1 MTQEEMTKEFY
12 ALYNMMANSQ
22 NPSYMHVF
30 GMATQ
35 EMFKWFV
42 ANKPELAQEWLEKLE
57 SIRWHQYL
65 SQKEAEKIVDGMVPK
80 APWKRDVWKQAMT
93 QLDLPMEEE
102 PYYNSCALWTEM
114 NKQYSDHAQTIADN
128 ILKKPLAE
136 IPAEQI
142 VPGIRAMALDLLK
155 DKDHVYNIREYFH
168 L

>member
-1 MTQEEMTKEFY
+1 MTQEEMAKEFY

-22 NPSYMHVF
+22 NPAYMHVF

-80 APWKRDVWKQAMT
+80 APWKREVWKQAMT
-93 QLDLPMEEE
+93 QLELPMEEE

-128 ILKKPLAE
+128 ILKKPLAD

>member
-22 NPSYMHVF
+22 NPAYMHVF

-93 QLDLPMEEE
+93 QFELPMEEE

-114 NKQYSDHAQTIADN
+114 NKQYSDHAETIARD
-128 ILKKPLAE
+128 ILKKPLSE

>member
-1 MTQEEMTKEFY
+1 MTKEFY

-22 NPSYMHVF
+22 NPAYMHVF

-42 ANKPELAQEWLEKLE
+42 ANKPDLAQEWLEKLE

-93 QLDLPMEEE
+93 QLELPMEEE

-114 NKQYSDHAQTIADN
+114 NKQYSDHAETIARD